1 MTRSQGATLPI
12 RRWTLPMAGGRRWW
26 PTLLV
31 VVLLMMLLDVGQR
44 WLASQ
49 SEAPLYRVIVAG
61 ESLTLDEQAHD
72 DFSRDL
78 AGLAGD
84 SRKRLAARMRP
95 WLAGRLAAA
104 FAPLEAAVPGY
115 LDWYFS
121 PVGSYSRLGVALFGD
136 LDAWLDDQLHA
147 RLIEPSGIEAALAE
161 LQAAHSRRL
170 VGEQQRLIGEMASQ
184 LHDRYASR
192 QVEASER
199 DDALPILD
207 IDLVLHG
214 LMLDGRDRSRWSV
227 AVVGGGRAGLLA
239 GRALAAR
246 LGSTAAGQGSRLAL
260 RALASRLGTGA
271 ARAML
276 GGSAVAAFTAP
287 SGPGA
292 LVAGSVTT
300 AATLAGIAG
309 SEFAMLEAQEALQ
322 RPAMQAQLLDEI
334 DRSRAAMA
342 VTLEVATADAAQAM
356 EERLS
361 RSLLEEAK
369 QAPAVYRIV
378 DRLSEPER

>member
-1 MTRSQGATLPI
+1 MTRSESATLPT

-31 VVLLMMLLDVGQR
+31 VVLLMPLLEGGQR

-61 ESLTLDEQAHD
+61 ESLTLDEETHD

-84 SRKRLAARMRP
+84 SRQRLAARMRP
-95 WLAGRLAAA
+95 WLEWRLAAA
-104 FAPLEAAVPGY
+104 FAPLEAAVSGY

-121 PVGSYSRLGVALFGD
+121 PIGSYSRLGVALFGD
-136 LDAWLDDQLHA
+136 LDVWLDDQLHA

-161 LQAAHSRRL
+161 LQTAYPRHLASERNWL
-170 VGEQQRLIGEMASQ
+170 VGEIAGQ
-184 LHDRYASR
+184 LRDRYAPR

-199 DDALPILD
+199 DDALPTLD

-214 LMLDGRDRSRWSV
+214 LMHDGLDRSRWNV
-227 AVVGGGRAGLLA
+227 AVVGGGAGLLA

-246 LGSTAAGQGSRLAL
+246 LGSTAAGQGSRLAV
-260 RALASRLGTGA
+260 RALASRLSAGA

-276 GGSAVAAFTAP
+276 GGGAAAAVTAP

-292 LVAGSVTT
+292 LVTGSVTA

-322 RPAMQAQLLDEI
+322 RPTMQAQLHDEI
-334 DRSRAAMA
+334 DRSRAAM
-342 VTLEVATADAAQAM
+342 VLTLEAATADAAQAM
-356 EERLS
+356 EKRLS

-369 QAPAVYRIV
+369 QTPTAYRIV
-378 DRLSEPER
+378 DRLSVPER